1 MINFQSFLAEAAGN
15 KLQQDKLKHLEHP
28 EDHPL
33 HAGAEGYQH
42 AVNTLHATNQAMQGK
57 PSNAHI
63 TSKWDG
69 SPSIVFGHH
78 PQTNKFF
85 VASKSAF
92 NKDPKLNYTN
102 EDIQKNH
109 GHAPGLV
116 EKLKHSLQHLPKVA
130 PEKGVYQ
137 GDLMYSG
144 KDKTSKGDETH
155 FKPNTITYGVKK
167 GSPEGRKV
175 AASKL
180 GVVVHTQYKGKD
192 LESMKASFKPD
203 TNNFKQHSDVNV
215 ISHDV
220 DASKS
225 HHTPQDQK
233 EFEHHMSEAEKAHQ
247 ELVKKKGYAALER
260 HGEAMKTHV
269 NAKIRT
275 GEAPSYE
282 GYKQHQTEKAN
293 KDIEKLKS
301 EKGKA
306 ARTTAHN
313 MAMKQMEQDK
323 PHIENA
329 FKLHHHLQAAKNVL
343 ARGLS
348 SAHSDYSTYLPDS
361 NGELKKSAGEGHV
374 VTINGMPSK
383 IVNRQEFARANFNQG
398 SQQAKKKEAIK
409 EAVEEKHHT
418 LAFGRMN
425 PITSG
430 HETVVK
436 KIKDTAKEH
445 GGGHTLV
452 VSHSQDAKKNP
463 LSAEQKVKHA
473 KRAFP
478 GTTVIAASSTHPTI
492 LHHAT
497 ELHKQ
502 GVTHLHV
509 VAGSDRHKEMH
520 ELLHKYNNKTSAH
533 GHYNFRKIAVHS
545 SGERDPDA
553 EGTIGM
559 SASKMR
565 AHAAAG
571 NEAEFHKGAP
581 SSMSTAHKTAMYK
594 DVRKGMGAK

>member
-1 MINFQSFLAEAAGN
+1 MKTFQSFLAEATN
-15 KLQQDKLKHLEHP
+15 NRLQQDKLKHLEHP

-42 AVNTLHATNQAMQGK
+42 AVKTLHATNQAMQGK

-78 PQTNKFF
+78 PTTGKFF

-102 EDIQKNH
+102 EDIENNH

-130 PEKGVYQ
+130 PGKGVYQ

-144 KDKTSKGDETH
+144 KDKSSKGDETH

-203 TNNFKQHSDVNV
+203 TNNFKEHSDVNV

-220 DASKS
+220 DAAKS

-233 EFEHHMSEAEKAHQ
+233 EFESHMAEAEKAHQ

-260 HGEAMKTHV
+260 HGEAMKTHI

-275 GEAPSYE
+275 GESPSYE
-282 GYKQHQTEKAN
+282 GYKQHQTDRAN

-301 EKGKA
+301 EKGKS
-306 ARTTAHN
+306 ARETAHKL
-313 MAMKQMEQDK
+313 AMKQMEQDK

-329 FKLHHHLQAAKNVL
+329 FKLHQHLQAAKNVL

-348 SAHSDYSTYLPDS
+348 AAQSDYSTYLPDE
-361 NGELKKSAGEGHV
+361 NGQLKKSAGEGHV

-398 SQQAKKKEAIK
+398 AQQAKKKEAIK

-430 HETVVK
+430 HEAVVK
-436 KIKDTAKEH
+436 KIHEVSKEH
-445 GGGHTLV
+445 GGEHTLV
-452 VSHSQDAKKNP
+452 VSHSHDAKKNP
-463 LSAEQKVKHA
+463 LTAEQKVKHA

-478 GTTVIAASSTHPTI
+478 GTNVKAASSEHPTI
-492 LHHAT
+492 LHHAA

-509 VAGSDRHKEMH
+509 VAGSDRQKEMH
-520 ELLHKYNNKTSAH
+520 DLLHKYNDKKSAH
-533 GHYNFRKIAVHS
+533 GHYSFKKITVHS

-553 EGTIGM
+553 EGTTGM

-571 NEAEFHKGAP
+571 NKEEFHKGAP
-581 SSMSTAHKTAMYK
+581 SKMSPAHKTAMYN